1 MSKVKSDIRIK
12 DLKWLIIIIL
22 ITLVLLVIYL
32 KEYAINAKIE
42 NEAIINTKSETQ
54 QTGQQEN
61 QTTQVEIQRT
71 DEDIIKY
78 LSGLDERSRME
89 YYCGEYLKH
98 IKYKEYEEAYKLLY
112 SEFKENYFPTLEEYE
127 EYVKEYYPKF
137 FAVQYD
143 DIDRQ
148 GDIYIIR
155 LKIVDATN
163 SSKNGNNAENN
174 EDNIQRIV
182 IRENGFNDFVMS
194 FQVNKSEENKVDN
207 STDANNIENNN

>member
-42 NEAIINTKSETQ
+42 NEAIINTKNETQ
-54 QTGQQEN
+54 QASQQEN
-61 QTTQVEIQRT
+61 KTSQVEIQRT
-71 DEDIIKY
+71 DEDVVKY

-98 IKYKEYEEAYKLLY
+98 IKYKEYEDAYNLLY
-112 SEFKENYFPTLEEYE
+112 PEFKENYFPTLEKFE
-127 EYVKEYYPKF
+127 EYVKNYYPKF

-163 SSKNGNNAENN
+163 SSKDSNNAESSK
-174 EDNIQRIV
+174 DNIQRIV

-194 FQVNKSEENKVDN
+194 FQVNNIDENNVDN
-207 STDANNIENNN
+207 STRTDNIENNN

>member
-42 NEAIINTKSETQ
+42 NEAIINTKNETQ
-54 QTGQQEN
+54 QASQQEN
-61 QTTQVEIQRT
+61 KTSQVEIQRT
-71 DEDIIKY
+71 DEDVVKY

-98 IKYKEYEEAYKLLY
+98 IK
-112 SEFKENYFPTLEEYE
+112 FKENYFPTLEKFE
-127 EYVKEYYPKF
+127 EYVKNYYPKF

-163 SSKNGNNAENN
+163 SSKDSNNAESSK
-174 EDNIQRIV
+174 DNIQRIV

-194 FQVNKSEENKVDN
+194 FQVNNIDENNVDN
-207 STDANNIENNN
+207 STRTDNIENNN